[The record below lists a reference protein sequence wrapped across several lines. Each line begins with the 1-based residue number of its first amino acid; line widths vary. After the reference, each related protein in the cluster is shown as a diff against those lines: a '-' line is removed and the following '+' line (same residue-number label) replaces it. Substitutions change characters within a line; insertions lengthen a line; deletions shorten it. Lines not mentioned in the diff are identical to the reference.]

1 MKTMKVFT
9 KYAVA
14 ALSIAMVFAMTMGV
28 LSAQAGMNWGSWVL
42 VPETGDF
49 VADTI
54 DVNGTTVS
62 AVYNRALK
70 ASDSNYNSSAY
81 SCAAFVGKYYKVL
94 GVSVYNLWTTS
105 SVPLVSGV
113 GHFYAVDTPNVG
125 DIVRFNNS
133 VHWAIVKYV
142 SGTKATV
149 IQQNAWGGNYTKAA
163 VGAYVYAGDPDVTF
177 FRYTTAPPTPVLQI
191 TPVDVRS
198 TTEAY
203 IEALLETGMN
213 LSNAGYELSLGGQDP
228 VRRTEDANGAY
239 VKKIYYTLTG
249 LQPASPYTYRLF
261 VTTTDGTTYTSDPY
275 FFFTQVDRYPSL
287 SVAEVGDT
295 FVRLTWTNVDGRTPA
310 NYEVRRSDG
319 TILSCVEPV
328 SGSWECTDVGLQPE
342 TEYTYSIRYI
352 FWNGGTKETTAWS
365 STLLTVK
372 TNETKPLI
380 PAAPTL
386 EVSSPH
392 PEKVAMRLNTPEVAP
407 DSILVE
413 RTDLSTNDTVRFTIE
428 GDGHCFIFY
437 TDTNGLEAEHTYS
450 YRACAIN
457 KANGQSYMGEFC
469 DAVTVTTLPWHPDP
483 SQPAFI
489 EVGTDGVDVDRGDFY
504 CLIPPQIVKK
514 WGIRLNEPDG
524 NVYEFTYLCGK
535 DYFCEDALEAKFGTY
550 LDYRLQSGKQSIVFW
565 YVDWQGVTHE
575 AEPYEFTTL
584 QAAQKPTNFRA
595 TAVTGSSVTLSWD
608 PGSSDVSEYCLYRA
622 LNIGTSAEYEAVA
635 YPSSAD
641 VSYTDTGL
649 LDGMDY
655 LYYLRV
661 RSAHDAIAE
670 TDPITVTTTSLAKP
684 ADSGF
689 ESVYAQ
695 SVTTTNAELIANIS
709 LTYLISGGF
718 DFGTDPNQLTRIS
731 ETANS
736 KVLLMNYDL
745 NKWYG
750 QLTPG
755 TRYYY
760 RIWYETTSGT
770 VVSDL
775 HSFYTVPSA
784 PVLQSVEQDGNSM
797 KLTWKPNG
805 NAIYYYIY
813 RSEDG
818 GEMKFYVCG
827 TRKKGDTMSYNDT
840 NVKRGVQ
847 YNYQVRAVC
856 GTRRDGVF
864 DAVVTSAA
872 SDANTVAAPAF
883 TYVER
888 PSNVTAAYADQ
899 KITVSWTAGEKCDS
913 YLIERSLSF
922 SYTEPVG
929 TVDGSTF
936 SFTDTTAQ
944 PGNTYRY
951 SVRGICGSDQSMS
964 TDSDYVDYPAPEAT
978 EIKLSAA
985 GTVHCRVGDR
995 LSAEYTVY
1003 PLLDE
1008 LQEVR
1013 WTSSAEDV
1021 VSVDGAGVLTA
1032 NKEGTSRITA
1042 IATDGSGC
1050 SASFTLKVDGSKGVF
1065 KLPAALTTVES
1076 GAFAG
1081 NTQMTLL
1088 VLSDQPEL
1096 TVLSGAFEDC
1106 YRLST
1111 IYAGPNATSFQED
1124 SFPTQNRLTFCCA
1137 RGSYA
1142 YQYAIRNGFNYLLM
1156 Q

>member
-1 MKTMKVFT
+1 MKRAQTLVFILTLAILITCVIACASAATYSPVGPLKVGRVRQDDNGGDCFRCSVATVEAYALGSYSYGGYSNTYSYGNDYVWSSDPVWRHLDALGGVSGLYNLPIPLERQSGLSLSQMLSLAYDKLREGSPVAIWAPRVGSTNVGHASIIIGYNGNSSQLSASDFT
-9 KYAVA
+9 IMEVKLSGTSWWSNSVEYFNKYAA
-14 ALSIAMVFAMTMGV
+14 NPQKD
-28 LSAQAGMNWGSWVL
+28 SATGWPMSCYVTLDSWISYCSL
-42 VPETGDF
+42 QSSF
-49 VADTI
+49 
-54 DVNGTTVS
+54 S
-62 AVYNRALK
+62 AVYIPKKQVAPPAPTITTDK
-70 ASDSNYNSSAY
+70 SAY
-81 SCAAFVGKYYKVL
+81 
-94 GVSVYNLWTTS
+94 T
-105 SVPLVSGV
+105 
-113 GHFYAVDTPNVG
+113 VG
-125 DIVRFNNS
+125 DTVTITCGNTELSTAQWLTFYYPDTQTYIYNQDCTGQFTFQF
-133 VHWAIVKYV
+133 KLE
-142 SGTKATV
+142 KAGRYDIYYQTSNAAGISPQTRTYITV
-149 IQQNAWGGNYTKAA
+149 
-163 VGAYVYAGDPDVTF
+163 
-177 FRYTTAPPTPVLQI
+177 FRTTAPETPTLALSCTNPFKVQLKLQ
-191 TPVDVRS
+191 T
-198 TTEAY
+198 
-203 IEALLETGMN
+203 
-213 LSNAGYELSLGGQDP
+213 NA
-228 VRRTEDANGAY
+228 V
-239 VKKIYYTLTG
+239 
-249 LQPASPYTYRLF
+249 
-261 VTTTDGTTYTSDPY
+261 
-275 FFFTQVDRYPSL
+275 
-287 SVAEVGDT
+287 
-295 FVRLTWTNVDGRTPA
+295 VDGF
-310 NYEVRRSDG
+310 E
-319 TILSCVEPV
+319 
-328 SGSWECTDVGLQPE
+328 
-342 TEYTYSIRYI
+342 
-352 FWNGGTKETTAWS
+352 
-365 STLLTVK
+365 
-372 TNETKPLI
+372 
-380 PAAPTL
+380 
-386 EVSSPH
+386 
-392 PEKVAMRLNTPEVAP
+392 
-407 DSILVE
+407 VE
-413 RTDLSTNDTVRFTIE
+413 RTDLLTNETVTLNVSNE
-428 GDGHCFIFY
+428 KLG
-437 TDTNGLEAEHTYS
+437 TDMTYVDSGLQSEHTYS
-450 YRACAIN
+450 YRVRAFN
-457 KANGQSYMGEFC
+457 NVEGSVYPGSYS
-469 DAVTVTTLPWHPDP
+469 DAQTVQTISQYPDP

-489 EVGTDGVDVDRGDFY
+489 EVGTDGIGLDRGDFY

-550 LDYRLQSGKQSIVFW
+550 LDHRLQCGKQSIVFW

-575 AEPYEFTTL
+575 AEPYEFTTYPTTV
-584 QAAQKPTNFRA
+584 QTPTNFRV

-608 PGSSDVSEYCLYRA
+608 HGSSDVNEYWLYRA
-622 LNIGTSAEYEAVA
+622 LNIGTSVEYEAVA
-635 YPSSAD
+635 HLSSSD

-655 LYYLRV
+655 LYYLRA

-670 TDPITVTTTSLAKP
+670 TDPITVTTTSTAKP

-695 SVTTTNAELIANIS
+695 NVTTTNAELIANIP
-709 LTYLISGGF
+709 LTYVKFCGF
-718 DFGTDPNQLTRIS
+718 DFGTDPNQMTGKS
-731 ETANS
+731 ESGYKN
-736 KVLLMNYDL
+736 VLLINYDL

-760 RIWYETTSGT
+760 RFWYETSSETIVSG
-770 VVSDL
+770 L

-847 YNYQVRAVC
+847 YSYQVRAVC

>member
-1 MKTMKVFT
+1 
-9 KYAVA
+9 
-14 ALSIAMVFAMTMGV
+14 
-28 LSAQAGMNWGSWVL
+28 
-42 VPETGDF
+42 
-49 VADTI
+49 
-54 DVNGTTVS
+54 
-62 AVYNRALK
+62 
-70 ASDSNYNSSAY
+70 
-81 SCAAFVGKYYKVL
+81 
-94 GVSVYNLWTTS
+94 
-105 SVPLVSGV
+105 
-113 GHFYAVDTPNVG
+113 
-125 DIVRFNNS
+125 
-133 VHWAIVKYV
+133 
-142 SGTKATV
+142 
-149 IQQNAWGGNYTKAA
+149 
-163 VGAYVYAGDPDVTF
+163 
-177 FRYTTAPPTPVLQI
+177 
-191 TPVDVRS
+191 
-198 TTEAY
+198 
-203 IEALLETGMN
+203 MN

-249 LQPASPYTYRLF
+249 LQPASPYTYRFF
-261 VTTTDGTTYTSDPY
+261 VTTTDGTTHTSDPY

-287 SVAEVGDT
+287 SAAEVGDT

-310 NYEVRRSDG
+310 NYEIRRSDG
-319 TILSCVEPV
+319 TILSCLESTP
-328 SGSWECTDVGLQPE
+328 GSWECTDVGLQPE

-372 TNETKPLI
+372 TNEAKPLI

-550 LDYRLQSGKQSIVFW
+550 LDHRLQSGKQSIVFW

-584 QAAQKPTNFRA
+584 QAAQKPTSFRA
-595 TAVTGSSVTLSWD
+595 TTVTGSSVTLSWD
-608 PGSSDVSEYCLYRA
+608 RGSSDVKEYWLYRA

-635 YPSSAD
+635 QLSSSD

-661 RSAHDAIAE
+661 RSAHGAIAE
-670 TDPITVTTTSLAKP
+670 TDPITVTTTSTAKP
-684 ADSGF
+684 TDSGF
-689 ESVYAQ
+689 ESVYVQ
-695 SVTTTNAELIANIS
+695 NVTSTNAELIANIS

-760 RIWYETTSGT
+760 RFWYQTSNGT

-847 YNYQVRAVC
+847 YSYQVRAVC

-913 YLIERSLSF
+913 YLIERSLPFSF
-922 SYTEPVG
+922 AEPVG
-929 TVDGSTF
+929 TVDGSTL

-951 SVRGICGSDQSMS
+951 WVSGICGSYQSNPNS
-964 TDSDYVDYPAPEAT
+964 SDYVNYPAQEAT
-978 EIKLSAA
+978 EIRLSAV
-985 GTVHCRVGDR
+985 GTVRCRVGDR

-1003 PLLDE
+1003 PQLDD

-1065 KLPAALTTVES
+1065 TLPAALTTVES

-1081 NTQMTLL
+1081 NTQMALL

-1111 IYAGPNATSFQED
+1111 IYAGPNATSFKED

>member
-1 MKTMKVFT
+1 MKKLRTLVFILVVLMLITCGIVCASAATYTPVGPLKVGRVRQDDNGGDCFRCSVATVEAYALGSYSYGGYSNTYSYGNDYVWSSDPVWRHLDALGGVSGLYNLPIPLERQSGLSLSQMLSLAYDKLREGSPVAIWAPRVGSTNVGHASIIIGYNGNSSQLSASDFT
-9 KYAVA
+9 IMEVKLSGTSWWSNSVEYFNKYAA
-14 ALSIAMVFAMTMGV
+14 NPQKD
-28 LSAQAGMNWGSWVL
+28 SATGWPMSCYVTLDSWISYCSL
-42 VPETGDF
+42 QSSF
-49 VADTI
+49 
-54 DVNGTTVS
+54 S
-62 AVYNRALK
+62 AVYIPQKQVVAPPAPTVTTDK
-70 ASDSNYNSSAY
+70 SAY
-81 SCAAFVGKYYKVL
+81 
-94 GVSVYNLWTTS
+94 T
-105 SVPLVSGV
+105 
-113 GHFYAVDTPNVG
+113 VG
-125 DIVRFNNS
+125 DTVTITCGNTELSGAQWLTFY
-133 VHWAIVKYV
+133 HADTKKYIYNQT
-142 SGTKATV
+142 STGQFTFQFKLELAGRYDIYYQTS
-149 IQQNAWGGNYTKAA
+149 NAA
-163 VGAYVYAGDPDVTF
+163 GASPQTHKYFMV
-177 FRYTTAPPTPVLQI
+177 FRTTAPETPTLALSCTNPFKVQLKLQ
-191 TPVDVRS
+191 T
-198 TTEAY
+198 
-203 IEALLETGMN
+203 
-213 LSNAGYELSLGGQDP
+213 NA
-228 VRRTEDANGAY
+228 V
-239 VKKIYYTLTG
+239 
-249 LQPASPYTYRLF
+249 
-261 VTTTDGTTYTSDPY
+261 
-275 FFFTQVDRYPSL
+275 
-287 SVAEVGDT
+287 
-295 FVRLTWTNVDGRTPA
+295 VDGF
-310 NYEVRRSDG
+310 E
-319 TILSCVEPV
+319 
-328 SGSWECTDVGLQPE
+328 
-342 TEYTYSIRYI
+342 
-352 FWNGGTKETTAWS
+352 
-365 STLLTVK
+365 
-372 TNETKPLI
+372 
-380 PAAPTL
+380 
-386 EVSSPH
+386 
-392 PEKVAMRLNTPEVAP
+392 
-407 DSILVE
+407 VE
-413 RTDLSTNDTVRFTIE
+413 RTDLLTNETVTLNVSNE
-428 GDGHCFIFY
+428 KLGTAMTYVDS
-437 TDTNGLEAEHTYS
+437 GLQSEHTYS
-450 YRACAIN
+450 YRVRAFN
-457 KANGQSYMGEFC
+457 NVEGSVYPGSYS
-469 DAVTVTTLPWHPDP
+469 DAQTVQTISQYPDP

-550 LDYRLQSGKQSIVFW
+550 LDHRLQSGKQSIVFW

-622 LNIGTSAEYEAVA
+622 LNIGTSVEYEAIA
-635 YPSSAD
+635 YPSSSD

-661 RSAHDAIAE
+661 RSAHGAIAE
-670 TDPITVTTTSLAKP
+670 TDPITVTTTSTAKP

-689 ESVYAQ
+689 ESVYVQ
-695 SVTTTNAELIANIS
+695 NVTSTNAELIANIS
-709 LTYLISGGF
+709 LTYVKYCGF
-718 DFGTDPNQLTRIS
+718 DFGTDPNQMIGKS
-731 ETANS
+731 EPANQN
-736 KVLLMNYDL
+736 VLLINYDL

-760 RIWYETTSGT
+760 RFWYETSSETIVSG
-770 VVSDL
+770 L

-784 PVLQSVEQDGNSM
+784 PVLQSVEQSENSM
-797 KLTWKPNG
+797 KLTWKPTS
-805 NAIYYYIY
+805 NATYYDIF

-818 GEMKFYVCG
+818 GEMKYYTFVARGSNTTY
-827 TRKKGDTMSYNDT
+827 KDT

-847 YNYQVRAVC
+847 YSYQVRAVSWDK
-856 GTRRDGVF
+856 TF
-864 DAVVTSAA
+864 DLFYYSETS
-872 SDANTVAAPAF
+872 NTVAAPAF

-888 PSNVTAAYADQ
+888 PGNVTAAYADQ

-913 YLIERSLSF
+913 YLIERSLPFSF
-922 SYTEPVG
+922 AEPVG
-929 TVDGSTF
+929 TVDGSTL

-951 SVRGICGSDQSMS
+951 WVSGICGSYQSNPNS
-964 TDSDYVDYPAPEAT
+964 SDYVNYPAQEAT
-978 EIKLSAA
+978 EIRLSAV
-985 GTVHCRVGDR
+985 GTVRCRVGDR

-1003 PLLDE
+1003 PQLDD

-1065 KLPAALTTVES
+1065 TLPAALTTVES

-1081 NTQMTLL
+1081 NTQMALL